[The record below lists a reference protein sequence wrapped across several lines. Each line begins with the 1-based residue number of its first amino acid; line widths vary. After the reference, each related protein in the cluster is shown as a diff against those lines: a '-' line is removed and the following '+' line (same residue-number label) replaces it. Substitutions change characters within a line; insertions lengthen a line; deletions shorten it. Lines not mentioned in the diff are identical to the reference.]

1 MKIVTCHGHPLP
13 ILQAHAKIGATQQI
27 YCIITNISRRITKMM
42 MLLQDIY
49 IYVDVYDS
57 RPIINIFKNIQS
69 DSALEVIDF
78 SIEKKDSSKTKPKPN
93 KDRNPYYGDL
103 HVHTK
108 YSFDAYVFGVTASPD
123 DAYRYAKGEG
133 VKHPLGY
140 EMKLREPL
148 DFYAVTDHGFYMGM
162 IQAYADTTTD
172 ISQNEFAEPFH
183 NLNRLDNLTV
193 ESAGERSNIFSSV
206 LGATIIQPYP
216 DWHPKLLKAYL
227 TRNTQGALQSFDYD
241 IHKSAWADVARSAN
255 EHNDPGHFTTFIG
268 YEFTTSTDI
277 EGGNLHRNVIFNSS
291 KASIRPWTRID
302 SINPEDL
309 WTWQDKLRD
318 KGVDTIAIPHNS
330 NGSNG
335 QMFEMESFKGNALDI
350 EYAKKRMRNEPLVEI
365 TQVKGTSDTHPL
377 LSPDDEWAD
386 FEIMDVRVGSRPPT
400 YSKPSGSYVRE
411 AYLNGLT
418 LEFTKQGNPYKFGLI
433 GSTDTHV
440 VAASLDESNFW
451 SKVGLLDGDP
461 ENRGSVPLKEEN
473 VERLDEYM
481 RAFNQPVSRVS
492 LEQGEYANTG
502 FTQWGASG
510 LAAAW
515 AEENTRESIFNAFRR
530 KETFATTGTRIAVRF
545 FGGYNLSSIDLN
557 SESLVSEAYQK
568 GVTMGSDLLHNE
580 NKIPEF
586 LVWAQRDKNG
596 APLQRIQIIKGWIDN
611 NSGRPKEKVF
621 DVACSDGM
629 QPDPITNR
637 CPDNGARVNINDCS
651 ISTNVGSSELKTVW
665 KDPEF
670 APDDKTFY
678 YVRVLENPT
687 CRWSTWDAIKAGYK
701 PREGLHETIQER
713 AWSSPIWYIPEQ
725 SDVEVVPLGGTIQL
739 RNID

>member
-1 MKIVTCHGHPLP
+1 MKHLRNA
-13 ILQAHAKIGATQQI
+13 ILVIIGLYVLT
-27 YCIITNISRRITKMM
+27 
-42 MLLQDIY
+42 LGLV
-49 IYVDVYDS
+49 YVDVYDS
-57 RPIINIFKNIQS
+57 RPIISLFKNIQS
-69 DSALEVIDF
+69 DSALEVVDF
-78 SIEKKDSSKTKPKPN
+78 SVEKKDSSKTKPKPN

-162 IQAYADTTTD
+162 IQAYADTSTD

-350 EYAKKRMRNEPLVEI
+350 EYANKRMRNEPLVEI

>member
-1 MKIVTCHGHPLP
+1 MKYLRNLIILIVGLYVLTLGL
-13 ILQAHAKIGATQQI
+13 
-27 YCIITNISRRITKMM
+27 
-42 MLLQDIY
+42 

-57 RPIINIFKNIQS
+57 RPVISLFKKMQS
-69 DSALEVIDF
+69 DSALEVVDF
-78 SIEKKDSSKTKPKPN
+78 SVDSTKNSNSRPMPN

-123 DAYRYAKGEG
+123 DAYRYAKGAA

-162 IQAYADTTTD
+162 IQAYADTSTD
-172 ISQNEFAEPFH
+172 ISQNDFAEPFH

-206 LGATIIQPYP
+206 LGATIIKPYP
-216 DWHPKLLKAYL
+216 DWHPNLLKAYFS
-227 TRNTQGALQSFDYD
+227 RNTQGALRSFDYD

-255 EHNDPGHFTTFIG
+255 EHNDPGNFTTFIG

-277 EGGNLHRNVIFNSS
+277 EGGNLHRNVIFESS

-309 WTWQDKLRD
+309 WTWQDRLRE
-318 KGVDTIAIPHNS
+318 KGVDTISMPHNS

-335 QMFEMESFKGNALDI
+335 QMFEMESFKGNALDV
-350 EYAKKRMRNEPLVEI
+350 EYAEKRMRNEPLVEI
-365 TQVKGTSDTHPL
+365 TQVKGTSETHPL

-433 GSTDTHV
+433 GSSDTHV
-440 VAASLDESNFW
+440 VASSLDESNYW

-473 VERLDEYM
+473 VARLEEYM
-481 RAFNQPVSRVS
+481 RAFNQPISTVT

-515 AEENTRESIFNAFRR
+515 AEENTRESLFAAFRR
-530 KETFATTGTRIAVRF
+530 KETFATTGPRISVRF

-557 SESLVSEAYQK
+557 SESLVSEAYSK
-568 GVTMGSDLLHNE
+568 GVTMGADLLN
-580 NKIPEF
+580 NDDQIPEF
-586 LVWAQRDKNG
+586 IVWALRDMNS
-596 APLQRIQIIKGWIDN
+596 APLQRIQIIKGWIDM

-621 DVACSDGM
+621 DVACSDGLE
-629 QPDPITNR
+629 PDPITNR

-651 ISTNVGSSELKTVW
+651 ISSNVGSSELKTVW

-670 APDDKTFY
+670 KVDDKAFY

-687 CRWSTWDAIKAGYK
+687 CRWSTWDAIKSGFK

-713 AWSSPIWYIPEQ
+713 AWSSPIWYIPKQ
-725 SDVEVVPLGGTIQL
+725 SEVEVIPLGGTIQL

>member
-1 MKIVTCHGHPLP
+1 MKYLRNLIILIVGLY
-13 ILQAHAKIGATQQI
+13 ILTLG
-27 YCIITNISRRITKMM
+27 
-42 MLLQDIY
+42 LV
-49 IYVDVYDS
+49 YVDVYDS
-57 RPIINIFKNIQS
+57 RPLISLFKKMQS
-69 DSALEVIDF
+69 DSALEVVDF
-78 SIEKKDSSKTKPKPN
+78 SVDSTKNSNSRPMPN

-123 DAYRYAKGEG
+123 DAYRYAKGAA

-140 EMKLREPL
+140 EMKLQEPL

-162 IQAYADTTTD
+162 IQAYADTSTD
-172 ISQNEFAEPFH
+172 ISQNDFAEPFH

-206 LGATIIQPYP
+206 LGATIIKPYP
-216 DWHPKLLKAYL
+216 DWHPNLLKAYFS
-227 TRNTQGALQSFDYD
+227 RNTQGALRSFDYD

-255 EHNDPGHFTTFIG
+255 EHNDPGNFTTFIG

-277 EGGNLHRNVIFNSS
+277 EGGNLHRNVIFESS

-309 WTWQDKLRD
+309 WTWQDRLRE
-318 KGVDTIAIPHNS
+318 KGVDTISMPHNS

-335 QMFEMESFKGNALDI
+335 QMFEMESFKGNALDV
-350 EYAKKRMRNEPLVEI
+350 EYAEKRMRNEPLVEI
-365 TQVKGTSDTHPL
+365 TQVKGTSETHPL

-440 VAASLDESNFW
+440 VASSLDESNYW

-473 VERLDEYM
+473 VERLEEYM
-481 RAFNQPVSRVS
+481 RAFNQPISTVT
-492 LEQGEYANTG
+492 LDQGEYANTG

-515 AEENTRESIFNAFRR
+515 AEENTRESLFAAFRR
-530 KETFATTGTRIAVRF
+530 KETFATTGPRISVRF

-557 SESLVSEAYQK
+557 SESLVSEAYSK
-568 GVTMGSDLLHNE
+568 GVTMGADLLN
-580 NKIPEF
+580 NDDQIPEF
-586 LVWAQRDKNG
+586 IVWALRDMNS
-596 APLQRIQIIKGWIDN
+596 APLQRIQIIKGWIDM

-621 DVACSDGM
+621 DVACSDGLE
-629 QPDPITNR
+629 PDPITNR

-651 ISTNVGSSELKTVW
+651 ITSNVGSSELKTVW

-670 APDDKTFY
+670 KVDDKAFY

-687 CRWSTWDAIKAGYK
+687 CRWSTWDAIKSGFK

-713 AWSSPIWYIPEQ
+713 AWSSPIWYIPKQ
-725 SDVEVVPLGGTIQL
+725 SEVEVIPLGGTIQL

>member
-1 MKIVTCHGHPLP
+1 MKHLRNA
-13 ILQAHAKIGATQQI
+13 ILVIIGLYVLI
-27 YCIITNISRRITKMM
+27 
-42 MLLQDIY
+42 LGLV
-49 IYVDVYDS
+49 YVDVYDS
-57 RPIINIFKNIQS
+57 RPIISLFKNIQS
-69 DSALEVIDF
+69 DSSLEVVDF
-78 SIEKKDSSKTKPKPN
+78 SVEKKDSSKTKPKPN

-206 LGATIIQPYP
+206 LGAAIIQPYP
-216 DWHPKLLKAYL
+216 DWHPKLLRAYL

-350 EYAKKRMRNEPLVEI
+350 EYANKRMRNEPLVEI

-473 VERLDEYM
+473 IERLDEYM

-621 DVACSDGM
+621 DVACSNGM

>member
-1 MKIVTCHGHPLP
+1 MKHVRNTLLVFIGLY
-13 ILQAHAKIGATQQI
+13 ILTL
-27 YCIITNISRRITKMM
+27 MF
-42 MLLQDIY
+42 IY
-49 IYVDVYDS
+49 IDVYDS
-57 RPIINIFKNIQS
+57 RPLISLFKKIQS
-69 DSALEVIDF
+69 NSALEVVDF
-78 SIEKKDSSKTKPKPN
+78 SVKKNEIIKPKPKAN

-123 DAYRYAKGEG
+123 DAYRYAKGESI
-133 VKHPLGY
+133 KHPLGY

-162 IQAYADTTTD
+162 IQAYADTSTD
-172 ISQNEFAEPFH
+172 ISQNDFAKPFH
-183 NLNRLDNLTV
+183 NLNDLDNLTV
-193 ESAGERSNIFSSV
+193 ESAAVRTNIFSSV

-216 DWHPKLLKAYL
+216 DWHPQLLRAYF
-227 TRNTQGALQSFDYD
+227 TRNTQTALRSFDYD

-309 WTWQDKLRD
+309 WTWQDRLRE
-318 KGVDTIAIPHNS
+318 KGVDTIAMPHNS

-335 QMFEMESFKGNALDI
+335 QMFEMETFKGNAIDI
-350 EYAKKRMRNEPLVEI
+350 EYAKKRMRNEPIVEI
-365 TQVKGTSDTHPL
+365 TQVKGTSETHPL
-377 LSPDDEWAD
+377 LSPDDDWAD
-386 FEIMDVRVGSRPPT
+386 FEIMDTRVGSIPPT

-418 LEFTKQGNPYKFGLI
+418 LDFTRQGNPYKFGLI
-433 GSTDTHV
+433 GSSDTHV
-440 VAASLDESNFW
+440 AASSLDESNYW
-451 SKVGLLDGDP
+451 SKVGLLDGDSQ
-461 ENRGSVPLKEEN
+461 NRGSVPLEDEN
-473 VERLDEYM
+473 VEILEEYT
-481 RAFNQPVSRVS
+481 RAFSQPLSTVNFN
-492 LEQGEYANTG
+492 QGEYANTG

-510 LAAAW
+510 LAVAW

-545 FGGYNLSSIDLN
+545 FGGFNLSSIDLD
-557 SESLVSEAYQK
+557 SESLVSDAYSK
-568 GVTMGSDLLHNE
+568 GVTMGSDLLSVE
-580 NKIPEF
+580 GQTPEF
-586 LVWAQRDKNG
+586 IVWAQKDKNG
-596 APLQRIQIIKGWIDN
+596 APLQRVQIIKGWVDMA
-611 NSGRPKEKVF
+611 SGRPKEKIF
-621 DVACSDGM
+621 DVACSDGL
-629 QPDPITNR
+629 QPDPNTNI
-637 CPDNGARVNINDCS
+637 CPDNGAKVNINDCS
-651 ISTNVGSSELKTVW
+651 ISSNVGSSELKTIW

-670 APDDKTFY
+670 VPENKSFY

-687 CRWSTWDAIKAGYK
+687 CRWSTWDAIKSGYK
-701 PREGLHETIQER
+701 PREDLHETIQER
-713 AWSSPIWYIPEQ
+713 AWTSPIWFVPEE
-725 SDVEVVPLGGTIQL
+725 SNVEVIPLGGTIQL

>member
-1 MKIVTCHGHPLP
+1 MKYLRNLIILIVGLY
-13 ILQAHAKIGATQQI
+13 ILTLG
-27 YCIITNISRRITKMM
+27 
-42 MLLQDIY
+42 LV
-49 IYVDVYDS
+49 YVDVYDS
-57 RPIINIFKNIQS
+57 RPLISLFKKMQS
-69 DSALEVIDF
+69 DSALEVVDF
-78 SIEKKDSSKTKPKPN
+78 SVDSKKNSNSRPMPN

-123 DAYRYAKGEG
+123 DAYRYAKGAA

-162 IQAYADTTTD
+162 IQAYADTSTD
-172 ISQNEFAEPFH
+172 ISQNDFAEPFH

-206 LGATIIQPYP
+206 LGATIIKPYP
-216 DWHPKLLKAYL
+216 DWHPNLLKAYFS
-227 TRNTQGALQSFDYD
+227 RNTQGALRSFDYD

-255 EHNDPGHFTTFIG
+255 EHNDPGNFTTFIG

-277 EGGNLHRNVIFNSS
+277 EGGNLHRNVIFESS

-309 WTWQDKLRD
+309 WTWQDRLRE
-318 KGVDTIAIPHNS
+318 KGVDTISMPHNS

-335 QMFEMESFKGNALDI
+335 QMFEMESFKGNALDV
-350 EYAKKRMRNEPLVEI
+350 EYAEKRMRNEPLVEI
-365 TQVKGTSDTHPL
+365 TQVKGTSETHPL

-440 VAASLDESNFW
+440 VASSLDESNYW

-473 VERLDEYM
+473 VERLEEYM
-481 RAFNQPVSRVS
+481 RAFNQPISTVT

-515 AEENTRESIFNAFRR
+515 AEENTRESLFAAFRR
-530 KETFATTGTRIAVRF
+530 KETFATTGPRISVRF

-557 SESLVSEAYQK
+557 SESLVSEAYSK
-568 GVTMGSDLLHNE
+568 GVTMGADLLN
-580 NKIPEF
+580 NDDQIPEF
-586 LVWAQRDKNG
+586 IVWALRDMNS
-596 APLQRIQIIKGWIDN
+596 APLQRIQIIKGWIDM
-611 NSGRPKEKVF
+611 NSGRPKEKVY
-621 DVACSDGM
+621 DVACSDGLE
-629 QPDPITNR
+629 PDPITNR

-651 ISTNVGSSELKTVW
+651 ITSNVGSSELKTVW

-670 APDDKTFY
+670 KIDDKAFY

-687 CRWSTWDAIKAGYK
+687 CRWSTWDAIKSGFK

-713 AWSSPIWYIPEQ
+713 AWSSPI
-725 SDVEVVPLGGTIQL
+725 
-739 RNID
+739 

>member
-1 MKIVTCHGHPLP
+1 MKYLRNLIILIVGLY
-13 ILQAHAKIGATQQI
+13 ILTLG
-27 YCIITNISRRITKMM
+27 
-42 MLLQDIY
+42 LV
-49 IYVDVYDS
+49 YVDVYDS
-57 RPIINIFKNIQS
+57 RPLISLFKKMQS
-69 DSALEVIDF
+69 DSALEVVDF
-78 SIEKKDSSKTKPKPN
+78 SVDSTKNSNSRPMPN

-123 DAYRYAKGEG
+123 DAYRYAKGAA

-162 IQAYADTTTD
+162 IQAYADTSTD
-172 ISQNEFAEPFH
+172 ISQNDFAAPFH

-206 LGATIIQPYP
+206 LGATIIKPYP
-216 DWHPKLLKAYL
+216 DWHPNLLKAYFS
-227 TRNTQGALQSFDYD
+227 RNTQGALRSFDYD

-255 EHNDPGHFTTFIG
+255 EHNDPGNFTTFIG

-277 EGGNLHRNVIFNSS
+277 EGGNLHRNVIFESS

-309 WTWQDKLRD
+309 WTWQDRLRE
-318 KGVDTIAIPHNS
+318 KGVDTISMPHNS

-335 QMFEMESFKGNALDI
+335 QMFEMESFKGNALDV
-350 EYAKKRMRNEPLVEI
+350 EYAEKRMRNEPLVEI
-365 TQVKGTSDTHPL
+365 TQVKGTSETHPL

-433 GSTDTHV
+433 GSSDTHV
-440 VAASLDESNFW
+440 VASSLDESNYW

-473 VERLDEYM
+473 VARLEEYM
-481 RAFNQPVSRVS
+481 RAFNQPISTVT

-515 AEENTRESIFNAFRR
+515 AEENTRESLFAAFRR
-530 KETFATTGTRIAVRF
+530 KETFATTGPRISVRF

-557 SESLVSEAYQK
+557 SESLVSEAYSK
-568 GVTMGSDLLHNE
+568 GVTMGADLLN
-580 NKIPEF
+580 NDDQIPEF
-586 LVWAQRDKNG
+586 IVWALRDMNS
-596 APLQRIQIIKGWIDN
+596 APLQRIQIIKGWIDM

-621 DVACSDGM
+621 DVACSDGLE
-629 QPDPITNR
+629 PDPITNR

-651 ISTNVGSSELKTVW
+651 ITSNVGSSELKTVW

-670 APDDKTFY
+670 KVDDKAFY

-687 CRWSTWDAIKAGYK
+687 CRWSTWDAIKSGFK

-713 AWSSPIWYIPEQ
+713 AWSSPIWYIPKQ
-725 SDVEVVPLGGTIQL
+725 SEVEVIPLGGTIQL

>member
-1 MKIVTCHGHPLP
+1 MKYLRNLIILIVGLY
-13 ILQAHAKIGATQQI
+13 ILTLG
-27 YCIITNISRRITKMM
+27 
-42 MLLQDIY
+42 LV
-49 IYVDVYDS
+49 YVDVYDS
-57 RPIINIFKNIQS
+57 RPLISLFKKMQS
-69 DSALEVIDF
+69 DSALEVVDF
-78 SIEKKDSSKTKPKPN
+78 SVDSTKNSNSRPMPN

-123 DAYRYAKGEG
+123 DAYRYAKGAA

-140 EMKLREPL
+140 EMKLQEPL

-162 IQAYADTTTD
+162 IQAYADTSTD
-172 ISQNEFAEPFH
+172 ISQNDFAEPFH

-206 LGATIIQPYP
+206 LGATIIKPYP
-216 DWHPKLLKAYL
+216 DWHPNLLKAYFS
-227 TRNTQGALQSFDYD
+227 RNTQGALRSFDYD

-255 EHNDPGHFTTFIG
+255 EHNDPGNFTTFIG

-277 EGGNLHRNVIFNSS
+277 EGGNLHRNVIFESS

-309 WTWQDKLRD
+309 WTWQDRLRE
-318 KGVDTIAIPHNS
+318 KGVDTISMPHNS

-335 QMFEMESFKGNALDI
+335 QMFEMESFKGNALDV
-350 EYAKKRMRNEPLVEI
+350 EYAEKRMRNEPLVEI
-365 TQVKGTSDTHPL
+365 TQVKGTSETHPL

-433 GSTDTHV
+433 GSSDTHV
-440 VAASLDESNFW
+440 VASSLDESNYW

-473 VERLDEYM
+473 VARLEEYM
-481 RAFNQPVSRVS
+481 RAFNQPISTVT

-515 AEENTRESIFNAFRR
+515 AEENTRESLFAAFRR
-530 KETFATTGTRIAVRF
+530 KETFATTGPRISVRF

-557 SESLVSEAYQK
+557 SESLVSEAYSK
-568 GVTMGSDLLHNE
+568 GVTMGADLLN
-580 NKIPEF
+580 NNDQIPEF
-586 LVWAQRDKNG
+586 IVWALRDMNS
-596 APLQRIQIIKGWIDN
+596 APLQRIQIIKGWIDM

-621 DVACSDGM
+621 DVACSDGLE
-629 QPDPITNR
+629 PDPITNR

-651 ISTNVGSSELKTVW
+651 ITSNVGSSELKTVS

-670 APDDKTFY
+670 KVDDKAFY

-687 CRWSTWDAIKAGYK
+687 CRWSTWDAIKSGFK

-713 AWSSPIWYIPEQ
+713 AWSSPIWYIPKQ
-725 SDVEVVPLGGTIQL
+725 SEVEVIPLGGTILL

>member
-1 MKIVTCHGHPLP
+1 MKHLRNLIILIVGLYVLTLGL
-13 ILQAHAKIGATQQI
+13 
-27 YCIITNISRRITKMM
+27 
-42 MLLQDIY
+42 

-57 RPIINIFKNIQS
+57 RPVISLFKKMQS
-69 DSALEVIDF
+69 DSALEVVDF
-78 SIEKKDSSKTKPKPN
+78 SVDSTKNSNSRPLSN

-123 DAYRYAKGEG
+123 DAYRYAKGAA

-140 EMKLREPL
+140 EMKLQEPL

-162 IQAYADTTTD
+162 IQAYADTSTD
-172 ISQNEFAEPFH
+172 ISQNDFAEPFH

-206 LGATIIQPYP
+206 LGATIIKPYP
-216 DWHPKLLKAYL
+216 DWHPNLLKAYFS
-227 TRNTQGALQSFDYD
+227 RNTQGALRSFDYD

-255 EHNDPGHFTTFIG
+255 EHNDPGNFTTFIG

-277 EGGNLHRNVIFNSS
+277 EGGNLHRNVIFESS

-309 WTWQDKLRD
+309 WTWQDRLRE
-318 KGVDTIAIPHNS
+318 KGVDTISMPHNS

-335 QMFEMESFKGNALDI
+335 QMFEMESFKGNALDV
-350 EYAKKRMRNEPLVEI
+350 EYAEKRMRNEPLVEI
-365 TQVKGTSDTHPL
+365 TQVKGTSETHPL

-433 GSTDTHV
+433 GSSDTHV
-440 VAASLDESNFW
+440 VASSLDESNYW

-473 VERLDEYM
+473 VARLEEYM
-481 RAFNQPVSRVS
+481 RAFNQPISTVT

-515 AEENTRESIFNAFRR
+515 AEENTRESLFAAFRR
-530 KETFATTGTRIAVRF
+530 KETFATTGPRISVRF

-557 SESLVSEAYQK
+557 SESLVSEAYSK
-568 GVTMGSDLLHNE
+568 GVTMGADLLN
-580 NKIPEF
+580 NDDQIPEF
-586 LVWAQRDKNG
+586 IVWALRDMNS
-596 APLQRIQIIKGWIDN
+596 APLQRIQIIKGWIDM

-621 DVACSDGM
+621 DVACSDGLE
-629 QPDPITNR
+629 PDPITNR

-651 ISTNVGSSELKTVW
+651 ITSNVGSSELKTVW

-670 APDDKTFY
+670 KVDDKAFY

-687 CRWSTWDAIKAGYK
+687 CRWSTWDAIKSGFK

-713 AWSSPIWYIPEQ
+713 AWSSPIWYIPKQ
-725 SDVEVVPLGGTIQL
+725 SEVEVIPLGGTIQL

>member
-1 MKIVTCHGHPLP
+1 MKYLRNA
-13 ILQAHAKIGATQQI
+13 ILVIIGLYVLT
-27 YCIITNISRRITKMM
+27 
-42 MLLQDIY
+42 LGLV
-49 IYVDVYDS
+49 YVDVYDS
-57 RPIINIFKNIQS
+57 RPIISLFKNIQS
-69 DSALEVIDF
+69 DSALEVVDF
-78 SIEKKDSSKTKPKPN
+78 SVEKKDSSKTKPKPN

-162 IQAYADTTTD
+162 IQAYADTSTD

-350 EYAKKRMRNEPLVEI
+350 EYANKRMRNEPLVEI

>member
-1 MKIVTCHGHPLP
+1 MKYLRNAFLTIIGLY
-13 ILQAHAKIGATQQI
+13 ILILG
-27 YCIITNISRRITKMM
+27 
-42 MLLQDIY
+42 LV
-49 IYVDVYDS
+49 YVDVYDS
-57 RPIINIFKNIQS
+57 RPIISFFKNIQS

-335 QMFEMESFKGNALDI
+335 QMFEMESFKGNALDV
-350 EYAKKRMRNEPLVEI
+350 EYANKRMRNEPIVEI

-418 LEFTKQGNPYKFGLI
+418 LEFTRQGNPYKFGLI

-502 FTQWGASG
+502 FTQWSASG
-510 LAAAW
+510 LAAVW

-557 SESLVSEAYQK
+557 SESLVSQAYQK

-611 NSGRPKEKVF
+611 NSGRPKEKVY

-629 QPDPITNR
+629 QPDPTTNR

>member
-1 MKIVTCHGHPLP
+1 MKYLRNA
-13 ILQAHAKIGATQQI
+13 ILV
-27 YCIITNISRRITKMM
+27 IISLYVLT
-42 MLLQDIY
+42 LGLV
-49 IYVDVYDS
+49 YVDVYDS
-57 RPIINIFKNIQS
+57 RPIISLFKNIQS
-69 DSALEVIDF
+69 DSALEVVDF
-78 SIEKKDSSKTKPKPN
+78 SVEKKDSSKTKPKPN

>member
-1 MKIVTCHGHPLP
+1 MKHFRNAFLTIIGLY
-13 ILQAHAKIGATQQI
+13 ILILG
-27 YCIITNISRRITKMM
+27 
-42 MLLQDIY
+42 LV
-49 IYVDVYDS
+49 YVDVYDS
-57 RPIINIFKNIQS
+57 RPIISFFKNIQS

-335 QMFEMESFKGNALDI
+335 QMFEMESFKGNALDV
-350 EYAKKRMRNEPLVEI
+350 EYANKRMRNEPIVEI

-418 LEFTKQGNPYKFGLI
+418 LEFTRQGNPYKFGLI

-502 FTQWGASG
+502 FTQWSASG
-510 LAAAW
+510 LAAVW

-557 SESLVSEAYQK
+557 SESLVSQAYQK

-611 NSGRPKEKVF
+611 NSGRPKEKVY

-629 QPDPITNR
+629 QPDPATNR

>member
-1 MKIVTCHGHPLP
+1 MKYLRNLIILIVGLY
-13 ILQAHAKIGATQQI
+13 ILTLG
-27 YCIITNISRRITKMM
+27 
-42 MLLQDIY
+42 LV
-49 IYVDVYDS
+49 YVDVYDS
-57 RPIINIFKNIQS
+57 RPLISLFKKMQS
-69 DSALEVIDF
+69 DSALEVVDF
-78 SIEKKDSSKTKPKPN
+78 SVDSTKNSNSRPMPN

-123 DAYRYAKGEG
+123 DAYRYAKGAA

-162 IQAYADTTTD
+162 IQAYADTSTD
-172 ISQNEFAEPFH
+172 ISQNDFAEPFH

-206 LGATIIQPYP
+206 LGATIIKPYP
-216 DWHPKLLKAYL
+216 DWHPNLLKAYFS
-227 TRNTQGALQSFDYD
+227 RNTQGALRSFDYD

-255 EHNDPGHFTTFIG
+255 EHNDPGNFTTFIG

-277 EGGNLHRNVIFNSS
+277 EGGNLHRNVIFESS

-309 WTWQDKLRD
+309 WTWQDRLRE
-318 KGVDTIAIPHNS
+318 KGVDTISMPHNS

-335 QMFEMESFKGNALDI
+335 QMFEMESFKGNALDV
-350 EYAKKRMRNEPLVEI
+350 EYAEKRMRNEPLVEI
-365 TQVKGTSDTHPL
+365 TQVKGTSETHPL

-433 GSTDTHV
+433 GSSDTHV
-440 VAASLDESNFW
+440 VASSLDESNYW

-473 VERLDEYM
+473 VARLEEYM
-481 RAFNQPVSRVS
+481 RAFNQPISTVS

-515 AEENTRESIFNAFRR
+515 AEENTRESLFAAFRR
-530 KETFATTGTRIAVRF
+530 KETFATTGPRISVRF

-557 SESLVSEAYQK
+557 SESLVSEAYSK
-568 GVTMGSDLLHNE
+568 GVTMGADLLN
-580 NKIPEF
+580 NDDQIPEF
-586 LVWAQRDKNG
+586 IVWALRDMNS
-596 APLQRIQIIKGWIDN
+596 APLQRIQIIKGWIDM

-621 DVACSDGM
+621 DVACSDGLE
-629 QPDPITNR
+629 PDPITNR

-651 ISTNVGSSELKTVW
+651 ITSNVGSSELKTVW

-670 APDDKTFY
+670 KVDDKAFY

-687 CRWSTWDAIKAGYK
+687 CRWSTWDAIKSGFK

-713 AWSSPIWYIPEQ
+713 AWSSPIWYIPKQ
-725 SDVEVVPLGGTIQL
+725 SEVEVIPLGGTIQL

>member
-1 MKIVTCHGHPLP
+1 MKYLRNLIILIVGLY
-13 ILQAHAKIGATQQI
+13 ILTLG
-27 YCIITNISRRITKMM
+27 
-42 MLLQDIY
+42 LV
-49 IYVDVYDS
+49 YVDVYDS
-57 RPIINIFKNIQS
+57 RPLISLFKKMQS
-69 DSALEVIDF
+69 DSALEVVDF
-78 SIEKKDSSKTKPKPN
+78 SVDSTKNSNSRPMPN

-123 DAYRYAKGEG
+123 DAYRYAKGAA

-140 EMKLREPL
+140 EMKLQEPL

-162 IQAYADTTTD
+162 IQAYADTSTE
-172 ISQNEFAEPFH
+172 ISQNDFAEPFH

-206 LGATIIQPYP
+206 LGATIIKPYP
-216 DWHPKLLKAYL
+216 DWHPNLLKAYFS
-227 TRNTQGALQSFDYD
+227 RNTQGALRSFDYD

-255 EHNDPGHFTTFIG
+255 EHNDPGNFTTFIG

-277 EGGNLHRNVIFNSS
+277 EGGNLHRNVIFESS

-309 WTWQDKLRD
+309 WTWQDRLRE
-318 KGVDTIAIPHNS
+318 KGVDTISMPHNS

-335 QMFEMESFKGNALDI
+335 QMFEMESFKGNALDV
-350 EYAKKRMRNEPLVEI
+350 EYAEKRMRNEPLVEI
-365 TQVKGTSDTHPL
+365 TQVKGTSETHPL

-433 GSTDTHV
+433 GSSDTHV
-440 VAASLDESNFW
+440 VASSLDESNYW

-473 VERLDEYM
+473 VARLEEYM
-481 RAFNQPVSRVS
+481 RAFNQPISTVT

-515 AEENTRESIFNAFRR
+515 AEENTRESLFAAFRR
-530 KETFATTGTRIAVRF
+530 KETFATTGPRISVRF

-557 SESLVSEAYQK
+557 SESLVSEAYSK
-568 GVTMGSDLLHNE
+568 GVTMGADLLN
-580 NKIPEF
+580 NDDQIPEF
-586 LVWAQRDKNG
+586 IVWALRDMNS
-596 APLQRIQIIKGWIDN
+596 APLQRIQIIKGWIDM

-621 DVACSDGM
+621 DVACSDGLE
-629 QPDPITNR
+629 PDPITNR
-637 CPDNGARVNINDCS
+637 CPDNGARVNINNCS
-651 ISTNVGSSELKTVW
+651 ITSNVGSSELKTVW

-670 APDDKTFY
+670 KVDDKAFY

-687 CRWSTWDAIKAGYK
+687 CRWSTWDAIKSGFK

-713 AWSSPIWYIPEQ
+713 AWSSPIWYIPKQ
-725 SDVEVVPLGGTIQL
+725 SEVEVIPLGGTIQL

>member
-1 MKIVTCHGHPLP
+1 MKHLRNA
-13 ILQAHAKIGATQQI
+13 ILVIIGLYVLI
-27 YCIITNISRRITKMM
+27 
-42 MLLQDIY
+42 LGLV
-49 IYVDVYDS
+49 YVDVYDS
-57 RPIINIFKNIQS
+57 RPIISLFKNIQS
-69 DSALEVIDF
+69 DSSLEVVDF
-78 SIEKKDSSKTKPKPN
+78 SVEKKDSSKTKPKPN

-108 YSFDAYVFGVTASPD
+108 YSFDAYIFGVTASPD
-123 DAYRYAKGEG
+123 DAYRYAKGVG

-206 LGATIIQPYP
+206 LGAAIIQPYP
-216 DWHPKLLKAYL
+216 DWHPKLLRAYL

-350 EYAKKRMRNEPLVEI
+350 NYANKRMRNEPLVEI

-621 DVACSDGM
+621 DVVCSDGM

>member
-1 MKIVTCHGHPLP
+1 MKYLRNLIILIVGLY
-13 ILQAHAKIGATQQI
+13 ILTLG
-27 YCIITNISRRITKMM
+27 
-42 MLLQDIY
+42 LV
-49 IYVDVYDS
+49 YVDVYDS
-57 RPIINIFKNIQS
+57 RPLISLFKKMQS
-69 DSALEVIDF
+69 DSALEVVDF
-78 SIEKKDSSKTKPKPN
+78 SVDSTKNSNSRPMLN

-123 DAYRYAKGEG
+123 DAYRYAKGAA

-162 IQAYADTTTD
+162 IQAYADTSTD
-172 ISQNEFAEPFH
+172 ISQNDFAEPFH

-206 LGATIIQPYP
+206 LGATIIKPYP
-216 DWHPKLLKAYL
+216 DWHPNLLKAYFS
-227 TRNTQGALQSFDYD
+227 RNTQGALRSFDYD

-255 EHNDPGHFTTFIG
+255 EHNDPGNFTTFIG

-277 EGGNLHRNVIFNSS
+277 EGGNLHRNVIFESS

-309 WTWQDKLRD
+309 WTWQDRLRE
-318 KGVDTIAIPHNS
+318 KGVDTISMPHNS

-335 QMFEMESFKGNALDI
+335 QMFEMESFKGNALDV
-350 EYAKKRMRNEPLVEI
+350 EYAEKRMRNEPLVEI
-365 TQVKGTSDTHPL
+365 TQVKGTSETHPL

-433 GSTDTHV
+433 GSSDTHV
-440 VAASLDESNFW
+440 VASSLDESNYW

-473 VERLDEYM
+473 VARLEEYM
-481 RAFNQPVSRVS
+481 RAFNQPISTVS

-515 AEENTRESIFNAFRR
+515 AEENTRESLFAAFRR
-530 KETFATTGTRIAVRF
+530 KETFATTGPRISVRF

-557 SESLVSEAYQK
+557 SESLVSEAYSK
-568 GVTMGSDLLHNE
+568 GVTMGADLLN
-580 NKIPEF
+580 NDDQIPEF
-586 LVWAQRDKNG
+586 IVWALRDMNS
-596 APLQRIQIIKGWIDN
+596 APLQRIQIIKGWIDM

-621 DVACSDGM
+621 DVACSDGLE
-629 QPDPITNR
+629 PDPITNR

-651 ISTNVGSSELKTVW
+651 ITSNVGSSELKTVW

-670 APDDKTFY
+670 KVNDKAFY

-687 CRWSTWDAIKAGYK
+687 CRWSTWDAIKSGFK

-713 AWSSPIWYIPEQ
+713 AWSSPIWYIPKQ
-725 SDVEVVPLGGTIQL
+725 SEVEVIPLGGTIQL

>member
-1 MKIVTCHGHPLP
+1 MKYLRNLIILIVGLY
-13 ILQAHAKIGATQQI
+13 ILTLG
-27 YCIITNISRRITKMM
+27 
-42 MLLQDIY
+42 LV
-49 IYVDVYDS
+49 YVDVYDS
-57 RPIINIFKNIQS
+57 RPLISLFKKMQS
-69 DSALEVIDF
+69 DSALEVVDF
-78 SIEKKDSSKTKPKPN
+78 SVDSTKNSNSRPMPN

-123 DAYRYAKGEG
+123 DAYRYAKGAA

-140 EMKLREPL
+140 EMKLQEPL

-162 IQAYADTTTD
+162 IQAYADTSTD
-172 ISQNEFAEPFH
+172 ISQNDFAEPFH

-206 LGATIIQPYP
+206 LGATIIKPYP
-216 DWHPKLLKAYL
+216 DWHPNLLKAYFS
-227 TRNTQGALQSFDYD
+227 RNTQGALRSFDYD

-255 EHNDPGHFTTFIG
+255 EHNDPGNFTTFIG

-277 EGGNLHRNVIFNSS
+277 EGGNLHRNVIFESS

-309 WTWQDKLRD
+309 WTWQDRLRE
-318 KGVDTIAIPHNS
+318 KGVDTISMPHNS

-335 QMFEMESFKGNALDI
+335 QMFEMESFKGNALDV
-350 EYAKKRMRNEPLVEI
+350 EYAEKRMRNEPLVEI
-365 TQVKGTSDTHPL
+365 TQVKGTSETHPL

-418 LEFTKQGNPYKFGLI
+418 LEFTKQVNPYKFGLI
-433 GSTDTHV
+433 GSSDTHV
-440 VAASLDESNFW
+440 VASSLDESNYW

-473 VERLDEYM
+473 VARLEEYM
-481 RAFNQPVSRVS
+481 RAFNQPISTVT

-515 AEENTRESIFNAFRR
+515 AEENTRESLFAAFRR
-530 KETFATTGTRIAVRF
+530 KETFATTGPRISVRF

-557 SESLVSEAYQK
+557 SESLVSEAYSK
-568 GVTMGSDLLHNE
+568 GVTMGADLLN
-580 NKIPEF
+580 NDDQIPEF
-586 LVWAQRDKNG
+586 IVWALRDMNS
-596 APLQRIQIIKGWIDN
+596 APLQRVQIIKGWIDM

-621 DVACSDGM
+621 DVACSDGLE
-629 QPDPITNR
+629 PDPITNR

-651 ISTNVGSSELKTVW
+651 ITSNVGSSELKTVW

-670 APDDKTFY
+670 KVDDKAFY

-687 CRWSTWDAIKAGYK
+687 CRWSTWDAIKSGFK

-713 AWSSPIWYIPEQ
+713 AWSSPIWYIPKQ
-725 SDVEVVPLGGTIQL
+725 SEVEVIPLGGTIQL

>member
-1 MKIVTCHGHPLP
+1 MKHLRNA
-13 ILQAHAKIGATQQI
+13 ILVIIGI
-27 YCIITNISRRITKMM
+27 YVLT
-42 MLLQDIY
+42 LGLV
-49 IYVDVYDS
+49 YVDVYDS
-57 RPIINIFKNIQS
+57 RPIISLFKNIQS
-69 DSALEVIDF
+69 DSALEVVDF
-78 SIEKKDSSKTKPKPN
+78 SVEKKDSSKTKPKPN

>member
-1 MKIVTCHGHPLP
+1 MKYLRNLIILIVGL
-13 ILQAHAKIGATQQI
+13 
-27 YCIITNISRRITKMM
+27 YIIT
-42 MLLQDIY
+42 LGLV
-49 IYVDVYDS
+49 YVDVYDS
-57 RPIINIFKNIQS
+57 RPLISLFKKMQS
-69 DSALEVIDF
+69 DSALEVVDF
-78 SIEKKDSSKTKPKPN
+78 SVDSTKNSNSRPMPN

-123 DAYRYAKGEG
+123 DAYRYAKGAA

-162 IQAYADTTTD
+162 IQAYADTSTD
-172 ISQNEFAEPFH
+172 ISQNDFAEPFH

-206 LGATIIQPYP
+206 LGATIIKPYP
-216 DWHPKLLKAYL
+216 DWHPNLLKAYFS
-227 TRNTQGALQSFDYD
+227 RNTQGALRSFDYD

-255 EHNDPGHFTTFIG
+255 EHNDPGNFTTFIG

-277 EGGNLHRNVIFNSS
+277 EGGNLHRNVIFESS

-309 WTWQDKLRD
+309 WTWQDRLRE
-318 KGVDTIAIPHNS
+318 KGVDTISMPHNS

-335 QMFEMESFKGNALDI
+335 QMFEMESFKGNALDV
-350 EYAKKRMRNEPLVEI
+350 EYAEKRMRNEPLVEI
-365 TQVKGTSDTHPL
+365 TQVKGTSETHPL

-433 GSTDTHV
+433 GSSDTHV
-440 VAASLDESNFW
+440 VASSLDESNYW

-473 VERLDEYM
+473 VARLEEYM
-481 RAFNQPVSRVS
+481 RAFNQPISTVT

-515 AEENTRESIFNAFRR
+515 AEENTRESLFAAFRR
-530 KETFATTGTRIAVRF
+530 KETFATTGPRISVRF

-557 SESLVSEAYQK
+557 SESLVSEAYSK
-568 GVTMGSDLLHNE
+568 GVTMGADLLN
-580 NKIPEF
+580 NDDQIPEF
-586 LVWAQRDKNG
+586 IVWALRDMNS
-596 APLQRIQIIKGWIDN
+596 APLQRIQIIKGWIDM

-621 DVACSDGM
+621 DVACSDGLE
-629 QPDPITNR
+629 PDPITNR

-651 ISTNVGSSELKTVW
+651 ISSNVGSSELKTVW

-670 APDDKTFY
+670 KVDDKAFY

-687 CRWSTWDAIKAGYK
+687 CRWSTWDAIKSGFK

-713 AWSSPIWYIPEQ
+713 AWSSPIWYIPKQ
-725 SDVEVVPLGGTIQL
+725 SEVEVIPLGGTIQL

>member
-1 MKIVTCHGHPLP
+1 MKYLRNLIILIVGLY
-13 ILQAHAKIGATQQI
+13 ILTLG
-27 YCIITNISRRITKMM
+27 
-42 MLLQDIY
+42 LV
-49 IYVDVYDS
+49 YVDVYDS
-57 RPIINIFKNIQS
+57 RPLISLFKKMQS
-69 DSALEVIDF
+69 DSALEVVDF
-78 SIEKKDSSKTKPKPN
+78 SVDSTKNSNSRPMPN

-123 DAYRYAKGEG
+123 DAYRYAKGAA

-162 IQAYADTTTD
+162 IQAYADTSTD
-172 ISQNEFAEPFH
+172 ISQNDFAEPFH

-206 LGATIIQPYP
+206 LGATIIKPYP
-216 DWHPKLLKAYL
+216 DWHPNLLKAYFS
-227 TRNTQGALQSFDYD
+227 RNTQGALRSVDYD

-255 EHNDPGHFTTFIG
+255 EHNDPGNFTTFIG

-277 EGGNLHRNVIFNSS
+277 EGGNLHRNVIFESS

-309 WTWQDKLRD
+309 WTWQDRLRE
-318 KGVDTIAIPHNS
+318 KGVDTISMPHNS

-335 QMFEMESFKGNALDI
+335 QMFEMESFKGNALDV
-350 EYAKKRMRNEPLVEI
+350 EYAEKRMRNEPLVEI
-365 TQVKGTSDTHPL
+365 TQVKGTSETHPL

-433 GSTDTHV
+433 GSSDTHV
-440 VAASLDESNFW
+440 VASSLDESNYW

-473 VERLDEYM
+473 VARLEEYM
-481 RAFNQPVSRVS
+481 RAFNQPISTVS

-515 AEENTRESIFNAFRR
+515 AEENTRESLFAAFRR
-530 KETFATTGTRIAVRF
+530 KETFATTGPRISVRF

-557 SESLVSEAYQK
+557 SESLVSEAYSK
-568 GVTMGSDLLHNE
+568 GVTMGADLLN
-580 NKIPEF
+580 NDDQIPEF
-586 LVWAQRDKNG
+586 IVWALRDMNS
-596 APLQRIQIIKGWIDN
+596 APLQRIQIIKGWIDM

-621 DVACSDGM
+621 DVACSDGLE
-629 QPDPITNR
+629 PDPITNR

-651 ISTNVGSSELKTVW
+651 ITSNVGSSELKTVW

-670 APDDKTFY
+670 KVDDKAFY

-687 CRWSTWDAIKAGYK
+687 CRWSTWDAIKSGFK

-713 AWSSPIWYIPEQ
+713 AWSSPIWYIPKQ
-725 SDVEVVPLGGTIQL
+725 SEVEVIPLGGTIQL

>member
-1 MKIVTCHGHPLP
+1 MKYLRNLIILIVGLYVLTLGLV
-13 ILQAHAKIGATQQI
+13 
-27 YCIITNISRRITKMM
+27 
-42 MLLQDIY
+42 
-49 IYVDVYDS
+49 YVDVYDS
-57 RPIINIFKNIQS
+57 RPIISLFKKMQS

-78 SIEKKDSSKTKPKPN
+78 SVDSSKNSNSRPLPN

-123 DAYRYAKGEG
+123 DAYRYAKGAA

-140 EMKLREPL
+140 EMKLQEPL

-162 IQAYADTTTD
+162 IQAYADTSSD
-172 ISQNEFAEPFH
+172 ISKNDFAEPFH

-206 LGATIIQPYP
+206 LGATIIKPYP
-216 DWHPKLLKAYL
+216 DWHPNLLKAYFS
-227 TRNTQGALQSFDYD
+227 RNTQGALRSFNYD

-255 EHNDPGHFTTFIG
+255 EHNDPGNFTTFIG
-268 YEFTTSTDI
+268 YEFTTSTNI
-277 EGGNLHRNVIFNSS
+277 EGGNLHRNVIFESS

-309 WTWQDKLRD
+309 WTWQDRLRD
-318 KGVDTIAIPHNS
+318 KGVDTISMPHNS

-335 QMFEMESFKGNALDI
+335 QMFEMETFKGNALDV

-365 TQVKGTSDTHPL
+365 TQVKGTSETHPL

-433 GSTDTHV
+433 GSSDTHV
-440 VAASLDESNFW
+440 VASSLDESNYW

-473 VERLDEYM
+473 IARLDEYM
-481 RAFNQPVSRVS
+481 RAFNQPISTVS

-515 AEENTRESIFNAFRR
+515 AEENTRESLFAAFRR
-530 KETFATTGTRIAVRF
+530 KETFATTGPRISVRF

-557 SESLVSEAYQK
+557 SESLVSEAYSK
-568 GVTMGSDLLHNE
+568 GVTMGADLLN
-580 NKIPEF
+580 NDDQIPEF
-586 LVWAQRDKNG
+586 IVWALRDKNS
-596 APLQRIQIIKGWIDN
+596 APLQRIQIIKGWIDV

-621 DVACSDGM
+621 DVACSDGLE
-629 QPDPITNR
+629 PDPVTNR

-651 ISTNVGSSELKTVW
+651 ITSNVGSSELKTVW

-670 APDDKTFY
+670 KVDDKTFY

-687 CRWSTWDAIKAGYK
+687 CRWSTWDAIKSGFK
-701 PREGLHETIQER
+701 PREDLHETIQER
-713 AWSSPIWYIPEQ
+713 AWSSPIWYIPKQ
-725 SDVEVVPLGGTIQL
+725 SEVEVIPLGGTIQL

>member
-1 MKIVTCHGHPLP
+1 MKHLRNA
-13 ILQAHAKIGATQQI
+13 ILVIIGLYVLT
-27 YCIITNISRRITKMM
+27 
-42 MLLQDIY
+42 LGLV
-49 IYVDVYDS
+49 YVDVYDS
-57 RPIINIFKNIQS
+57 RPIISLFKNIQS
-69 DSALEVIDF
+69 DSALEVVDF
-78 SIEKKDSSKTKPKPN
+78 SVEKKDSSKTKPKPN

-557 SESLVSEAYQK
+557 SESLISEAYQK

>member
-1 MKIVTCHGHPLP
+1 MKHLRNA
-13 ILQAHAKIGATQQI
+13 ILVIIGI
-27 YCIITNISRRITKMM
+27 YVLT
-42 MLLQDIY
+42 LGLV
-49 IYVDVYDS
+49 YVDVYDS
-57 RPIINIFKNIQS
+57 RPIISLFKNIQS
-69 DSALEVIDF
+69 DSALEVVDF
-78 SIEKKDSSKTKPKPN
+78 SVEKKDSSKTKPKPN

-216 DWHPKLLKAYL
+216 DWHPRLLKAYL

>member
-1 MKIVTCHGHPLP
+1 MKYLRNLIILIVGLY
-13 ILQAHAKIGATQQI
+13 ILTLG
-27 YCIITNISRRITKMM
+27 
-42 MLLQDIY
+42 LV
-49 IYVDVYDS
+49 YVDVYDS
-57 RPIINIFKNIQS
+57 RPLISLFKKMQS
-69 DSALEVIDF
+69 DSALEVVDF
-78 SIEKKDSSKTKPKPN
+78 SVDSTKNSNSRPMPN

-123 DAYRYAKGEG
+123 DAYRYAKGAA

-162 IQAYADTTTD
+162 IQAYADTSTD
-172 ISQNEFAEPFH
+172 ISQNDFAEPFH

-206 LGATIIQPYP
+206 LGATIIKPYP
-216 DWHPKLLKAYL
+216 DWHPNLLKAYFS
-227 TRNTQGALQSFDYD
+227 RNTQGALRSFDYD

-255 EHNDPGHFTTFIG
+255 EHNDPGNFTTFIG

-277 EGGNLHRNVIFNSS
+277 EGGNLHRNVIFESS

-309 WTWQDKLRD
+309 WTWQDRLRE
-318 KGVDTIAIPHNS
+318 KGVDTISMPHNS

-335 QMFEMESFKGNALDI
+335 QMFEMESFKGNALDV
-350 EYAKKRMRNEPLVEI
+350 EYAEKRMRNEPLVEI
-365 TQVKGTSDTHPL
+365 TQVKGTSETHPL

-433 GSTDTHV
+433 GSSDTHV
-440 VAASLDESNFW
+440 VASSLDESNYW

-473 VERLDEYM
+473 VARLEEYM
-481 RAFNQPVSRVS
+481 RAFNQPISTVT

-515 AEENTRESIFNAFRR
+515 AEENTRESLFAAFRR
-530 KETFATTGTRIAVRF
+530 KETFATTGPRISVRF
-545 FGGYNLSSIDLN
+545 FGGYNLSSIDIN
-557 SESLVSEAYQK
+557 SESLVSEAYSK
-568 GVTMGSDLLHNE
+568 GVTMGADLLN
-580 NKIPEF
+580 NDDQIPEF
-586 LVWAQRDKNG
+586 IVWALRDMNS
-596 APLQRIQIIKGWIDN
+596 APLQRIQIIKGWIDM

-621 DVACSDGM
+621 DVACSDGLE
-629 QPDPITNR
+629 PDPITNR

-651 ISTNVGSSELKTVW
+651 ITSNVGSSELKTVW

-670 APDDKTFY
+670 KVDDKAFY

-687 CRWSTWDAIKAGYK
+687 CRWSTWDAIKSGFK

-713 AWSSPIWYIPEQ
+713 AWSSPIWYIPKQ
-725 SDVEVVPLGGTIQL
+725 SEVEVIPLGGTIQL